1 MRLLGALAL
10 VAIGVVDLRTA
21 EACATAPPRGEEVRI
36 AEEEALIVWD
46 PATKTEHFIR
56 RAAFQST
63 ARKFGFLVPTPT
75 TPQLSEVPDS
85 IFWSLAN
92 LIRREVKYDRSETT
106 YRAGAWLFESCML
119 MKGASKATAVG
130 EPAAVRVLATA
141 NVAGF
146 DATTVEADDAKALT
160 AWLGDNGFEATP
172 QLTAWLERYVTE
184 KWKVTAFVVASAAE
198 GQSNRYE
205 IATKAVKM
213 TFPAERP
220 FYPYREPQIEMTVE
234 TNAKLAPANRLL
246 RVFFVSNE
254 RYAATLAD
262 QPWSARVLHAAPV
275 ATPPMDLEAAIG
287 TQRYLTVFVD
297 ESSPRRGIEEL
308 YFAPSTDKAEV
319 RQPAEVIRYPDVVTI
334 PVDLIILVAIV
345 GFFVVR
351 RVRRRTA
358 P

>member
-1 MRLLGALAL
+1 MRLLGVVALLAL
-10 VAIGVVDLRTA
+10 GVFNARTA

-92 LIRREVKYDRSETT
+92 LIRPEVKYDRSETT

-119 MKGASKATAVG
+119 MKGENKATAVG

-146 DATTVEADDAKALT
+146 NATTVEADDANALT
-160 AWLGDNGFEATP
+160 AWLGENGFEATP

-184 KWKVTAFVVASAAE
+184 KWKVTAFVVASGDE
-198 GQSNRYE
+198 GRSDRYE
-205 IATKAVKM
+205 IATRAVKM

-262 QPWSARVLHAAPV
+262 RPWSAEVLHAAPV
-275 ATPPMDLEAAIG
+275 ASPPMDLEAVIG
-287 TQRYLTVFVD
+287 PQRYLTVFVD

-308 YFAPSTDKAEV
+308 YFAPSADKADV
-319 RQPAEVIRYPDVVTI
+319 RQPAQVIPYPKTVTI
-334 PVDLIILVAIV
+334 PVDLLLLGAVV
-345 GFFVVR
+345 VFFVVR
-351 RVRRRTA
+351 RARRQRA
-358 P
+358 